1 MTTRYLLLTLI
12 PAALLALL
20 ISQLSTLSL
29 LVSWLIAISIV
40 AFLTY
45 GFDKFI
51 AGSRFTRVPEDVLL
65 VLAAAGGV
73 VGAGLGMLI
82 FRHKTQKRPFLTR
95 FAIAAL
101 VAVIIFGSLLFWQ
114 LFR

>member
-65 VLAAAGGV
+65 ILAAAGGV